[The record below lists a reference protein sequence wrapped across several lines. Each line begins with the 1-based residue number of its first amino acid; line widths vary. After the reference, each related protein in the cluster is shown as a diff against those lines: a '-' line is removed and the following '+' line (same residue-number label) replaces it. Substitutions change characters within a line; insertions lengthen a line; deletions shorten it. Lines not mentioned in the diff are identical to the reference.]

1 MNTAAHAG
9 LGFACILENLNPVL
23 NLNPLKNSSFGSVI
37 TFCRLR
43 KAETVFHGFKL
54 VDLTPTI
61 RHLRRKKFNTSCK
74 FMGNMYWTVFCQ
86 GPVTSWCLLWLPGN
100 RSWQGE
106 VGHITTSASS
116 VFVRIKQTRPLVSCR
131 GVCKCVFP
139 LEPQLFHPVSCT
151 DMSVASTSSA
161 EFASRTGESFLWR
174 TVPHV
179 TTRVSTLLQKPF
191 LATFVENSVRSFQI
205 LDKELI
211 GLQNIDVIC
220 TRLLLWL
227 WCITNEDVGLFNLEK
242 RLLASPECFLYCSL
256 LI

>member
-1 MNTAAHAG
+1 MVNNICVWQMNTAAHAG

-43 KAETVFHGFKL
+43 KAETVFHWFKL

-116 VFVRIKQTRPLVSCR
+116 VFVRIKQTRPLVSGR

-151 DMSVASTSSA
+151 DMSVASTSSTLQ
-161 EFASRTGESFLWR
+161 ESRVYFSNWR
-174 TVPHV
+174 VFPLKNCAA
-179 TTRVSTLLQKPF
+179 RY
-191 LATFVENSVRSFQI
+191 NY
-205 LDKELI
+205 
-211 GLQNIDVIC
+211 G
-220 TRLLLWL
+220 
-227 WCITNEDVGLFNLEK
+227 
-242 RLLASPECFLYCSL
+242 
-256 LI
+256 

>member
-23 NLNPLKNSSFGSVI
+23 NLNPLTNSSFVSVI

-43 KAETVFHGFKL
+43 KAETVFHWFKL

-61 RHLRRKKFNTSCK
+61 KHLRRKKFNTSCK

-116 VFVRIKQTRPLVSCR
+116 VFVRIKQTRPLVSGR

-151 DMSVASTSSA
+151 DMSVASTSSTLQ
-161 EFASRTGESFLWR
+161 ESRVYFSNWR
-174 TVPHV
+174 VFPW
-179 TTRVSTLLQKPF
+179 RELCSTLQLRLARYFRSLF
-191 LATFVENSVRSFQI
+191 L
-205 LDKELI
+205 L
-211 GLQNIDVIC
+211 
-220 TRLLLWL
+220 RLLK
-227 WCITNEDVGLFNLEK
+227 IQSDHFK
-242 RLLASPECFLYCSL
+242 Y
-256 LI
+256 LIKN